1 MILRVKFSPSIRRFV
16 VVKDIQCQSGSI
28 CCNMLLKDFSPAI
41 DVREYVQLYR
51 IVHLQFGKEEV
62 IPFKAYPPR
71 PEHCL
76 AFYPFDTEKVE
87 YLQSGKIVEHLPVVL
102 YGQFSEVT
110 KRMIGRQFL
119 VFQIIFLPGA
129 LYRLTGIPST
139 ELTNEYLDAETVFS
153 SDIRDVNA
161 QLYEAPDYNAM
172 IAIGDAFVRKL
183 ISKKPAPK
191 HVMDDAISSFLLAEY
206 QGSIDKLAKD
216 SCLSLRQ
223 LERKFKDRTG
233 VNPKLYARII
243 RFDKAFRMKNSNPS
257 MDWLRIAME
266 CNYHDYQHL
275 VRDYKDFTS
284 LSPNAFH
291 AIEEKAPE
299 RKFGLHE
306 GFYKQA
312 GS

>member
-1 MILRVKFSPSIRRFV
+1 
-16 VVKDIQCQSGSI
+16 
-28 CCNMLLKDFSPAI
+28 MLLKDFIPAI

-51 IVHLQFGKEEV
+51 IVHLQFGKEDA

-87 YLQSGKIVEHLPVVL
+87 YQQSGRIVEHLPVVL

-119 VFQIIFLPGA
+119 VFQIIFYPGA
-129 LYRLTGIPST
+129 LYRLLGIPST
-139 ELTNEYLDAETVFS
+139 EITNEYMDAETVFS
-153 SDIRDVNA
+153 SDIRNVNE
-161 QLYEAPDYNAM
+161 QLHEAGDYSSM
-172 IAIGDAFVRKL
+172 VKIGDSFVRKM
-183 ISKKPAPK
+183 ISKKPSPRL
-191 HVMDDAISSFLLAEY
+191 VMDDAISSFLLSNI
-206 QGSIDKLAKD
+206 QISIDQLAKD

-233 VNPKLYARII
+233 VNPKLYSRII
-243 RFDKAFRMKNSNPS
+243 RFDKAFRMKNSNPA
-257 MDWLRIAME
+257 MDWLRIAIE

-275 VRDYKDFTS
+275 VRDYKDFTT

-291 AIEEKAPE
+291 AIEDKAPE

-306 GFYKQA
+306 GFYK
-312 GS
+312 